1 MRPGTALRRP
11 SARALVWLLLAAG
24 LVACGGDKKKNNPT
38 GASNEALAF
47 VFEHNAS
54 RNDGRTVR
62 WANLPIR
69 VFLSNVGTEDEV
81 TDWTRASGGLVTF
94 TFVGSRSG
102 ADIVLSFESLPED
115 ICGETRITFR
125 RDTGELRAPVEI
137 AINRAIFRRRECVG
151 GRTVTHEV
159 GHAIGFFGHTDDGG
173 LMDEKGLNGEIT
185 APVAEMIRTLYSLA
199 PGTAI
204 SQRAQAANARP
215 SGGTGSIV
223 IIDRIAR

>member
-1 MRPGTALRRP
+1 MSPGAALRRP
-11 SARALVWLLLAAG
+11 PGRALVWVLLAAG
-24 LVACGGDKKKNNPT
+24 LVACGGDKKNNPA
-38 GASNEALAF
+38 GASNESLDF

-69 VFLSNVGTEDEV
+69 VFLANVAREEEV
-81 TDWTRASGGLVTF
+81 TEWTQASGGLVTF

-102 ADIVLSFESLPED
+102 ADIAISFAALPDD

-125 RDTGELRAPVEI
+125 RGSGELVAIVEVS
-137 AINRAIFRRRECVG
+137 INRAIFRQRNCVG
-151 GRTVTHEV
+151 GRTVTHEI

-173 LMDEKGLNGEIT
+173 LMDEQGVSGEIT
-185 APVAEMIRTLYSLA
+185 GPVADMIRTLYSLA
-199 PGTAI
+199 PGTTI
-204 SQRAQAANARP
+204 RPQAQSTTARP
-215 SGGTGSIV
+215 SGGIGSIV

>member
-1 MRPGTALRRP
+1 MSLGAALWRP

-24 LVACGGDKKKNNPT
+24 LVACGGDKKNNPA
-38 GASNEALAF
+38 GASNESLDF

-69 VFLSNVGTEDEV
+69 VFLADVAREEEV
-81 TDWTRASGGLVTF
+81 TEWTQASGGLVTF

-102 ADIVLSFESLPED
+102 ADIVISFGALPDD

-125 RDTGELRAPVEI
+125 IDSGELQAPVEVS
-137 AINRAIFRRRECVG
+137 INRAIFRQRTCVG
-151 GRTVTHEV
+151 GRTVTHEI

-173 LMDEKGLNGEIT
+173 LMDEEGLSGEIT
-185 APVAEMIRTLYSLA
+185 GPVANMIRTLYSLA
-199 PGTAI
+199 PGTTI
-204 SQRAQAANARP
+204 RQRAQSTNARP
-215 SGGTGSIV
+215 SGGTRSIV